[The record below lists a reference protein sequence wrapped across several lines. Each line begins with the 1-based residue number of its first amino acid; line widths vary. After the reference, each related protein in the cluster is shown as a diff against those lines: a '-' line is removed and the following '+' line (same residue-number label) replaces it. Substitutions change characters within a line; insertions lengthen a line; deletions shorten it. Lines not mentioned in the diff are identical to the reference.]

1 MLHFCYER
9 RTTKKQK
16 NSLLDVNMK
25 TGIYLLVLS
34 EICVEISKASIKL
47 KTPQKEKE
55 NKFWEI
61 NNNVNIAED
70 WHNHKNMSK
79 PFEKQGLEDFTLYNF
94 TEKTANFGFNLYR
107 KIAMTHDNN
116 VIISPLSVSTLMT
129 AYMLAAKGE
138 THRQIAKGLNL
149 HALKDTVDRHHLP
162 ALFKQLKDNI
172 TMNDE
177 LLVQGTLS
185 FIQKDFRLK
194 ESFLNLSK
202 QYFDM
207 EFLRVDFQ
215 NFTQAKLVINQNIKK
230 RTKGKIPELFEELDR
245 HTKLL
250 LVDYIVFKGKW
261 VYPFNSKFTE
271 METFHINKY
280 RSVQVPMM
288 FKSDKVNSTFDEN
301 LRCTVIKLPYKGKA
315 HMLIVIPEK
324 EGDYI
329 SLEDHLTTEVVEF
342 WLGNMKTRPWSSHR
356 SRICSRFTG
365 NPSQEESSASR
376 RIQLAG
382 EEYNS
387 RKTVNKKD
395 IANNSQMAKARAR
408 KEIQRR
414 NPSDMVQEQVVQKAV
429 IEVDEEGTEA
439 TAASGSEITAFT
451 VPPVIK
457 VDRPFLFMIFEETFK
472 TLLFIGRVVDPTEM

>member
-1 MLHFCYER
+1 
-9 RTTKKQK
+9 
-16 NSLLDVNMK
+16 MK

-34 EICVEISKASIKL
+34 EICVEISKAGIKL
-47 KTPQKEKE
+47 KTPKKEKE
-55 NKFWEI
+55 NNFGER
-61 NNNVNIAED
+61 NNNVNIAKE

-79 PFEKQGLEDFTLYNF
+79 PFEEQGLDEFTLYNF

-138 THRQIAKGLNL
+138 THRQIVKGLNL
-149 HALKDTVDRHHLP
+149 HALKDRVDRHHLP

-177 LLVQGTLS
+177 LLVQ
-185 FIQKDFRLK
+185 
-194 ESFLNLSK
+194 
-202 QYFDM
+202 
-207 EFLRVDFQ
+207 VDFQ

-280 RSVQVPMM
+280 RRVQVPMM

-301 LRCTVIKLPYKGKA
+301 LRCTVIKLPYKGRA

-329 SLEDHLTTEVVEF
+329 SLEDHLTTELVES
-342 WLGNMKTRPWSSHR
+342 WLGTMKTRKVDISFPKFKLEQKYKLKKLLHGLG
-356 SRICSRFTG
+356 IKNLFT
-365 NPSQEESSASR
+365 R
-376 RIQLAG
+376 
-382 EEYNS
+382 
-387 RKTVNKKD
+387 
-395 IANNSQMAKARAR
+395 MADLGHLTDQGYAAV
-408 KEIQRR
+408 
-414 NPSDMVQEQVVQKAV
+414 SQVVQKAV

-451 VPPVIK
+451 VPPVVK

>member
-1 MLHFCYER
+1 
-9 RTTKKQK
+9 
-16 NSLLDVNMK
+16 MK
-25 TGIYLLVLS
+25 TGIYLLLLS
-34 EICVEISKASIKL
+34 EICVEISKAGMKPKSPKNERGSHL
-47 KTPQKEKE
+47 MERNKTVD
-55 NKFWEI
+55 I
-61 NNNVNIAED
+61 SED
-70 WHNHKNMSK
+70 WHYHKNISK
-79 PFEKQGLEDFTLYNF
+79 TSEEQGLEDFILYNF

-129 AYMLAAKGE
+129 AYMLASKGE
-138 THRQIAKGLNL
+138 THRQIVKSLNL
-149 HALKDTVDRHHLP
+149 HALKDKADHHHLP

-172 TMNDE
+172 TMNE
-177 LLVQGTLS
+177 ELLLVQ
-185 FIQKDFRLK
+185 
-194 ESFLNLSK
+194 
-202 QYFDM
+202 
-207 EFLRVDFQ
+207 VDFQ
-215 NFTQAKLVINQNIKK
+215 NFTQAKSLINQNINQ

-271 METFHINKY
+271 VETFHINKY

-329 SLEDHLTTEVVEF
+329 SLEDHLTAELVES
-342 WLGNMKTRPWSSHR
+342 WLGNMKTRYLDISFPKFKLEQKYKMKKLLHALGIKNLFTRAANLSHL
-356 SRICSRFTG
+356 TDEKYVAV
-365 NPSQEESSASR
+365 SQ
-376 RIQLAG
+376 I
-382 EEYNS
+382 
-387 RKTVNKKD
+387 
-395 IANNSQMAKARAR
+395 
-408 KEIQRR
+408 
-414 NPSDMVQEQVVQKAV
+414 VQKAV

-457 VDRPFLFMIFEETFK
+457 VDQPFLFMIFEETFK

>member
-1 MLHFCYER
+1 
-9 RTTKKQK
+9 
-16 NSLLDVNMK
+16 MK
-25 TGIYLLVLS
+25 TGIYLLLLS
-34 EICVEISKASIKL
+34 EICVESIEASI
-47 KTPQKEKE
+47 TPKIPKMEKE
-55 NKFWEI
+55 SNFLER
-61 NNNVNIAED
+61 NTNVSISEE
-70 WHNHKNMSK
+70 WQHHKNISK
-79 PFEKQGLEDFTLYNF
+79 PFEDQGLEEFSLYNF

-116 VIISPLSVSTLMT
+116 VIISPLSVSALMT

-138 THRQIAKGLNL
+138 THSQIVKSLNL
-149 HALKDTVDRHHLP
+149 HALKDRVDRHHLP
-162 ALFKQLKDNI
+162 ALFKQLKDNM
-172 TMNDE
+172 TMNE
-177 LLVQGTLS
+177 ELLLVQ
-185 FIQKDFRLK
+185 
-194 ESFLNLSK
+194 
-202 QYFDM
+202 
-207 EFLRVDFQ
+207 VDFE
-215 NFTQAKLVINQNIKK
+215 NFTRAKSVINHNINK

-245 HTKLL
+245 HNKLL

-329 SLEDHLTTEVVEF
+329 SLEDHLTTELVES
-342 WLGNMKTRPWSSHR
+342 WLGNMKTREVDISFPKFKLEQKYKMKKLLHALGIKNLFTRTANLSHLTDQGYVAV
-356 SRICSRFTG
+356 S
-365 NPSQEESSASR
+365 
-376 RIQLAG
+376 
-382 EEYNS
+382 
-387 RKTVNKKD
+387 
-395 IANNSQMAKARAR
+395 
-408 KEIQRR
+408 
-414 NPSDMVQEQVVQKAV
+414 QVVQKAV

-439 TAASGSEITAFT
+439 AAASGSEITAFT

-457 VDRPFLFMIFEETFK
+457 VDRPFLFMIFEDTFK

>member
-1 MLHFCYER
+1 
-9 RTTKKQK
+9 
-16 NSLLDVNMK
+16 MK
-25 TGIYLLVLS
+25 TGIYLLLLS
-34 EICVEISKASIKL
+34 EICVEIIKAGIKP
-47 KTPQKEKE
+47 KIPKKEKE
-55 NKFWEI
+55 NNFLERNK
-61 NNNVNIAED
+61 NVNVSEE
-70 WHNHKNMSK
+70 WHHHKNISK
-79 PFEKQGLEDFTLYNF
+79 PFEDRGLEEFSLYNF

-116 VIISPLSVSTLMT
+116 VIISPLSVSALMT

-138 THRQIAKGLNL
+138 THRQIVKGLNL
-149 HALKDTVDRHHLP
+149 HALKDRVDRHHLP

-172 TMNDE
+172 TMNE
-177 LLVQGTLS
+177 ELLLVQGTLS
-185 FIQKDFRLK
+185 FIQNDFRLK

-215 NFTQAKLVINQNIKK
+215 NFTRAKFVINQNINK

-245 HTKLL
+245 HNKLL

-329 SLEDHLTTEVVEF
+329 SLEDHLTTELVES
-342 WLGNMKTRPWSSHR
+342 WLGNMKTRKMDISFPKFKLEQKYKMKKLLHALG
-356 SRICSRFTG
+356 IKNLFTRT
-365 NPSQEESSASR
+365 AD
-376 RIQLAG
+376 L
-382 EEYNS
+382 
-387 RKTVNKKD
+387 
-395 IANNSQMAKARAR
+395 
-408 KEIQRR
+408 
-414 NPSDMVQEQVVQKAV
+414 SDLTDQGYVAVSQVVQKAV

>member
-1 MLHFCYER
+1 
-9 RTTKKQK
+9 
-16 NSLLDVNMK
+16 MK
-25 TGIYLLVLS
+25 TGIYLLLLS
-34 EICVEISKASIKL
+34 EICVEIIKAGTKTKIL
-47 KTPQKEKE
+47 KKEKE
-55 NKFWEI
+55 NNFLQRIK
-61 NNNVNIAED
+61 NVNASEE
-70 WHNHKNMSK
+70 WHHHKNISE
-79 PFEKQGLEDFTLYNF
+79 PFEDRGLEEFTLYNF

-107 KIAMTHDNN
+107 KIAMTHDKN
-116 VIISPLSVSTLMT
+116 VIISPHSVSALMT

-138 THRQIAKGLNL
+138 TYRQIVKGLNL
-149 HALKDTVDRHHLP
+149 HALKDRVDRHHLP

-172 TMNDE
+172 TMNE
-177 LLVQGTLS
+177 ELLLVQSTLS
-185 FIQKDFRLK
+185 FIQKDFKLK
-194 ESFLNLSK
+194 DSFLNLSK

-215 NFTQAKLVINQNIKK
+215 NLTQAKFVVNQNINK
-230 RTKGKIPELFEELDR
+230 RAKGKITDLFEELD
-245 HTKLL
+245 HHSKLL

-301 LRCTVIKLPYKGKA
+301 LKCTVIKLPYKGKA
-315 HMLIVIPEK
+315 HMLVVIPEK

-329 SLEDHLTTEVVEF
+329 TVEDHLTMELVES
-342 WLGNMKTRPWSSHR
+342 WLGNMKTRKVDISFPKFKLEQKYKMKKLLHSLGIKNLFTRTADLSHL
-356 SRICSRFTG
+356 T
-365 NPSQEESSASR
+365 NQEHVAVSQ
-376 RIQLAG
+376 I
-382 EEYNS
+382 
-387 RKTVNKKD
+387 
-395 IANNSQMAKARAR
+395 
-408 KEIQRR
+408 
-414 NPSDMVQEQVVQKAV
+414 VQKAV

-472 TLLFIGRVVDPTEM
+472 TLLFTGRVVDPTEM

>member
-1 MLHFCYER
+1 MPCGYGNSSGQCCFQSPRGE
-9 RTTKKQK
+9 KKKK
-16 NSLLDVNMK
+16 NLLDVNMK
-25 TGIYLLVLS
+25 PGIYLLLLN
-34 EICVEISKASIKL
+34 EICVEIIKAGIKP
-47 KTPQKEKE
+47 KIPKQEKE
-55 NKFWEI
+55 SNFLERNK
-61 NNNVNIAED
+61 NVSISEQ
-70 WHNHKNMSK
+70 WHHHKNISK
-79 PFEKQGLEDFTLYNF
+79 PFEDLSLDEFTLHNF

-138 THRQIAKGLNL
+138 TRRQIVKGLNL
-149 HALKDTVDRHHLP
+149 HTWKGKADRHHLP

-172 TMNDE
+172 TMNE
-177 LLVQGTLS
+177 ELLLVQGTLS
-185 FIQKDFRLK
+185 FIQEDLTLK

-202 QYFDM
+202 EYFDM
-207 EFLRVDFQ
+207 EFQKVDFQ
-215 NFTQAKLVINQNIKK
+215 NFTQAKHVINQNINK

-245 HTKLL
+245 HNRLL
-250 LVDYIVFKGKW
+250 LVNYIVFKGKW

-271 METFHINKY
+271 IETFHINKY

-288 FKSDKVNSTFDEN
+288 FKSDKINSTFDEN

-315 HMLIVIPEK
+315 HMLIAIPEK

-329 SLEDHLTTEVVEF
+329 SLEDHLTTELVES
-342 WLGNMKTRPWSSHR
+342 WLGNMNTRKVDISFPKFKLEQKYKMKKLLHALGMKNLFTSTADLSHLTDQGHVKV
-356 SRICSRFTG
+356 S
-365 NPSQEESSASR
+365 
-376 RIQLAG
+376 
-382 EEYNS
+382 
-387 RKTVNKKD
+387 
-395 IANNSQMAKARAR
+395 
-408 KEIQRR
+408 
-414 NPSDMVQEQVVQKAV
+414 QVVQKAV

-451 VPPVIK
+451 IPPVIK

>member
-1 MLHFCYER
+1 
-9 RTTKKQK
+9 
-16 NSLLDVNMK
+16 MK
-25 TGIYLLVLS
+25 TGIYLLLLS
-34 EICVEISKASIKL
+34 EICVEISKAGIKP
-47 KTPQKEKE
+47 KTPKKAKE
-55 NKFWEI
+55 NNFLERNK
-61 NNNVNIAED
+61 NVNISEE
-70 WHNHKNMSK
+70 WHHHKNISK
-79 PFEKQGLEDFTLYNF
+79 PFEKRGLKEFTLYNF

-116 VIISPLSVSTLMT
+116 VIISPLSVSALMT

-138 THRQIAKGLNL
+138 THRQIVKGLNF
-149 HALKDTVDRHHLP
+149 HALKDRVDRHHLP

-172 TMNDE
+172 TMNE
-177 LLVQGTLS
+177 ELLLVQ
-185 FIQKDFRLK
+185 
-194 ESFLNLSK
+194 
-202 QYFDM
+202 
-207 EFLRVDFQ
+207 VDFQ
-215 NFTQAKLVINQNIKK
+215 NFTQAKFVINQNINKS
-230 RTKGKIPELFEELDR
+230 TKGKIPELFEELDR
-245 HTKLL
+245 HNKLL

-315 HMLIVIPEK
+315 HMLIAIPEK

-329 SLEDHLTTEVVEF
+329 SLEDHLTTELVES
-342 WLGNMKTRPWSSHR
+342 WLGNMKTRKVDISFPKFKLDQKYKMKKLLHALGIKNLFTRTADLSHLTDQGYVAV
-356 SRICSRFTG
+356 S
-365 NPSQEESSASR
+365 
-376 RIQLAG
+376 
-382 EEYNS
+382 
-387 RKTVNKKD
+387 
-395 IANNSQMAKARAR
+395 
-408 KEIQRR
+408 
-414 NPSDMVQEQVVQKAV
+414 QVVQKAV

-472 TLLFIGRVVDPTEM
+472 TLLFIGRVVDPTE

>member
-1 MLHFCYER
+1 
-9 RTTKKQK
+9 
-16 NSLLDVNMK
+16 MK
-25 TGIYLLVLS
+25 TGIYLLLFS
-34 EICVEISKASIKL
+34 EICVEISKAGIKP
-47 KTPQKEKE
+47 KVPKKEKE
-55 NKFWEI
+55 NNFLERNK
-61 NNNVNIAED
+61 NVSISEV
-70 WHNHKNMSK
+70 WHHHKNTSK
-79 PFEKQGLEDFTLYNF
+79 HFEVQGLEEFTLYNF

-116 VIISPLSVSTLMT
+116 VIISPLSVSALMT

-138 THRQIAKGLNL
+138 THKQIVKGLNL
-149 HALKDTVDRHHLP
+149 HALKDRVDDHHLP

-172 TMNDE
+172 TMNEE
-177 LLVQGTLS
+177 LLLEQV
-185 FIQKDFRLK
+185 
-194 ESFLNLSK
+194 N
-202 QYFDM
+202 
-207 EFLRVDFQ
+207 FQ
-215 NFTQAKLVINQNIKK
+215 NFTQAKFVINQNINK
-230 RTKGKIPELFEELDR
+230 RTKGKIPKLFDELDR
-245 HTKLL
+245 HNKLV

-271 METFHINKY
+271 TETFHINKY

-329 SLEDHLTTEVVEF
+329 SLEDHLTTELVES
-342 WLGNMKTRPWSSHR
+342 WLGNMKTRKVDISFPKFKLEQKYKMKKLLHALGIKNLFTRMADLSHLTDQGYVAV
-356 SRICSRFTG
+356 S
-365 NPSQEESSASR
+365 
-376 RIQLAG
+376 
-382 EEYNS
+382 
-387 RKTVNKKD
+387 
-395 IANNSQMAKARAR
+395 
-408 KEIQRR
+408 
-414 NPSDMVQEQVVQKAV
+414 QVVQKAV

>member
-342 WLGNMKTRPWSSHR
+342 WLGNMKTRKVDISFPKFKLEQKYKLKKLLHALG
-356 SRICSRFTG
+356 IKNLFT
-365 NPSQEESSASR
+365 R
-376 RIQLAG
+376 
-382 EEYNS
+382 
-387 RKTVNKKD
+387 
-395 IANNSQMAKARAR
+395 MADLGHLTDQGYVAV
-408 KEIQRR
+408 
-414 NPSDMVQEQVVQKAV
+414 SQVVQKAV

>member
-1 MLHFCYER
+1 
-9 RTTKKQK
+9 
-16 NSLLDVNMK
+16 MK
-25 TGIYLLVLS
+25 TGVYLLLLS
-34 EICVEISKASIKL
+34 EICVEISKAGIKP
-47 KTPQKEKE
+47 KTPKKEKD
-55 NKFWEI
+55 
-61 NNNVNIAED
+61 NNLLERNTNVSISEE
-70 WHNHKNMSK
+70 WHHHKNISK
-79 PFEKQGLEDFTLYNF
+79 PFEERGLEEFTLYNF

-116 VIISPLSVSTLMT
+116 VIISPLSVSALMT

-138 THRQIAKGLNL
+138 THRQIVKGLNL
-149 HALKDTVDRHHLP
+149 HALKDRMDRYHLP

-172 TMNDE
+172 TMNE
-177 LLVQGTLS
+177 EPLLVQ
-185 FIQKDFRLK
+185 
-194 ESFLNLSK
+194 
-202 QYFDM
+202 
-207 EFLRVDFQ
+207 VDFQ
-215 NFTQAKLVINQNIKK
+215 NFTQAKLVINQNINK

-245 HTKLL
+245 HNKLL

-315 HMLIVIPEK
+315 YMLIVIPEK

-329 SLEDHLTTEVVEF
+329 SLEDHLSTELVES
-342 WLGNMKTRPWSSHR
+342 WLGNMKIRKVDISFPKFKLEQKYKMKKLLHALGIKNLFTRMADLSHLTDQGYVAV
-356 SRICSRFTG
+356 S
-365 NPSQEESSASR
+365 
-376 RIQLAG
+376 
-382 EEYNS
+382 
-387 RKTVNKKD
+387 
-395 IANNSQMAKARAR
+395 
-408 KEIQRR
+408 
-414 NPSDMVQEQVVQKAV
+414 QVVQKAV

-457 VDRPFLFMIFEETFK
+457 ADRPFLFMIFEETFK
-472 TLLFIGRVVDPTEM
+472 TLLFIGRVVDPTE

>member
-1 MLHFCYER
+1 
-9 RTTKKQK
+9 
-16 NSLLDVNMK
+16 MK
-25 TGIYLLVLS
+25 TGIYLMLLS
-34 EICVEISKASIKL
+34 EICVEISKAGIKP
-47 KTPQKEKE
+47 KSPKNEKE
-55 NKFWEI
+55 SNLMERNK
-61 NNNVNIAED
+61 NVNISEE
-70 WHNHKNMSK
+70 WHYHKNISK
-79 PFEKQGLEDFTLYNF
+79 TSEEQGLEDFILYNF

-129 AYMLAAKGE
+129 AYMLASKGE
-138 THRQIAKGLNL
+138 THRQIVKSLNL
-149 HALKDTVDRHHLP
+149 LALKDKADHHHLP

-172 TMNDE
+172 TMNE
-177 LLVQGTLS
+177 ELLLVQ
-185 FIQKDFRLK
+185 
-194 ESFLNLSK
+194 
-202 QYFDM
+202 
-207 EFLRVDFQ
+207 VDFQ
-215 NFTQAKLVINQNIKK
+215 NFTQAKSVINQNINK

-271 METFHINKY
+271 VETFHINKY

-329 SLEDHLTTEVVEF
+329 SLEDHLTAELVES
-342 WLGNMKTRPWSSHR
+342 WLGNMKTRKVDISFPKFKLEQKYKMKKLLHALGIKNLFTRTANLSHL
-356 SRICSRFTG
+356 TDEKYVAV
-365 NPSQEESSASR
+365 SQ
-376 RIQLAG
+376 I
-382 EEYNS
+382 
-387 RKTVNKKD
+387 
-395 IANNSQMAKARAR
+395 
-408 KEIQRR
+408 
-414 NPSDMVQEQVVQKAV
+414 VQKAV

-457 VDRPFLFMIFEETFK
+457 VDQPFLFMIFEETFK